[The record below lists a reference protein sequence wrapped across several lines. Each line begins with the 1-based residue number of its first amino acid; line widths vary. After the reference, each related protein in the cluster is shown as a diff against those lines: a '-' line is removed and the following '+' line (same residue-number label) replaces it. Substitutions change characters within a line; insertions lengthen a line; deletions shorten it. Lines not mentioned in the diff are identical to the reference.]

1 MLLTE
6 QEAREYLGYY
16 EQPDDVT
23 LRQIQRSMKAAEMY
37 VVGAVGKIVENEPRA
52 KELALMALGF
62 LYDNRSLEGK
72 GSGAINAMKQSLLA
86 QLRYERGET
95 DETG

>member
-37 VVGAVGKIVENEPRA
+37 VVGAVGKDKVAEDPRA
-52 KELALMALGF
+52 KELALQALGF
-62 LYDNRSLEGK
+62 IYDNRTLEGK
-72 GSGAINAMKQSLLA
+72 GSGAASAMKLSLLN
-86 QLRYERGET
+86 QLKYGDGEQS
-95 DETG
+95 